1 MLAQNPVSP
10 EENERRQRS
19 REEQERKKRAW
30 IERKSIPSSVPIGC
44 DVKLL
49 AYVKLLK
56 HINNIK

>member
-10 EENERRQRS
+10 EEKERRQRS
-19 REEQERKKRAW
+19 KKEQEERKKRAW

-49 AYVKLLK
+49 AYVKL
-56 HINNIK
+56 